1 VTNNE
6 SFEQIKTRF
15 PEIEFY
21 CDEDIPKILVGNKDD
36 DNNEKKKII
45 LTHHG
50 QELAKHNN
58 LLFFE
63 ASVKDNKN
71 VTEIFNQL
79 GKLVLRR
86 RLNQSKQVE
95 NVITIERKQPI
106 KNGKKR
112 FFCVV

>member
-21 CDEDIPKILVGNKDD
+21 CDENIPKILVGNKDD

-45 LTHHG
+45 STHHG
-50 QELAKHNN
+50 QELAENNN

-71 VTEIFNQL
+71 VTEAFNQL
-79 GKLVLRR
+79 AKLVLRR
-86 RLNQSKQVE
+86 RLNQSKPVE
-95 NVITIERKQPI
+95 NVVSVEQKQPR
-106 KNGKKR
+106 KKDKTR
-112 FFCVV
+112 FFCIV